1 MMKKLGASL
10 AILVATAWVGGLWAI
25 GYVAVPV
32 LFKTLPDRQLAGMLA
47 GNMFTL
53 IAYVGMV
60 SATYLLAHRLSRF
73 GRTAFRQSTF
83 WVIVIM
89 LLLALAVQFG
99 IQPVMAD
106 LKAQALPAEVMH
118 SPFAGRFRALHGAS
132 SIAFLIQ
139 SLLGIA
145 LLLKIERADQ

>member
-1 MMKKLGASL
+1 MKKFGASL

-60 SATYLLAHRLSRF
+60 SAAYLLAHRLSRF
-73 GRTAFRQSTF
+73 GRAAFRQSTF
-83 WVIVIM
+83 WVIVAM

-106 LKAQALPAEVMH
+106 LKAQALPAEVMQ
-118 SPFAGRFRALHGAS
+118 SPLAGRFRALHGAS

-145 LLLKIERADQ
+145 LLLKLERS

>member
-1 MMKKLGASL
+1 MKKFGASL
-10 AILVATAWVGGLWAI
+10 AILLATAWVGGLWAI
-25 GYVAVPV
+25 GYMAVPV

-47 GNMFTL
+47 GQMFTV

-60 SATYLLAHRLSRF
+60 SGLYLLAHRLGCF
-73 GRTAFRQSTF
+73 GSAAIRQSTF
-83 WVIVIM
+83 WVIVVM
-89 LLLALAVQFG
+89 LLLAMVVQFG

-118 SPFAGRFRALHGAS
+118 SAYADRFRALHGAS
-132 SIAFLIQ
+132 SICFLVQ

-145 LLLKIERADQ
+145 LLLKLERS